1 MQRFALR
8 FLILLM
14 VAGIPALAE
23 LAPLGVPMLVGSWA
37 QRFEESGVGPFNRM
51 EFTMDTPDI
60 VFATPS
66 MYNFSDSG
74 WSVYFT
80 SSDSRQSAAYGPA
93 VELLQFD
100 VHFPDSPAVPLAFSF
115 TAWNNDVFLELVN
128 GSWNGS
134 SWTMTTTSENCL
146 APVGPPIP
154 RPSSVPEPGGTL
166 VILGASMVGLLGM
179 FKRGLKSV

>member
-1 MQRFALR
+1 MGRFVLR
-8 FLILLM
+8 LLTVM
-14 VAGIPALAE
+14 IVAGIPAVAD
-23 LAPLGVPMLVGSWA
+23 LAPVGVPRPVGSWA
-37 QRFEESGVGPFNRM
+37 QLFQESGVGPFNRM

-80 SSDSRQSAAYGPA
+80 SSDSRQSEARGPA
-93 VELLQFD
+93 IELLEFD
-100 VHFPDSPAVPLAFSF
+100 VHFSDTPAVPLAFSF

-146 APVGPPIP
+146 RPVF
-154 RPSSVPEPGGTL
+154 VPEPGGTL
-166 VILGASMVGLLGM
+166 VIFCASMVGLLGM
-179 FKRGLKSV
+179 LKRGLKSV